1 MFAAV
6 LAKWTEF
13 PDIRHSVILQ
23 ATCET
28 SRKRCTPS
36 VPLKKGTIV
45 HLVPDTVKHNM
56 DSFRQARTG
65 DPSTINTLPLPHKL
79 LQQSLY
85 TLRDAFPRDIILHYR
100 DMLYMYP
107 ECKGMTLSEC
117 IESCIML
124 YATHESSAVQPVFF
138 LAL

>member
-1 MFAAV
+1 MFTAV
-6 LAKWTEF
+6 LAKWTE
-13 PDIRHSVILQ
+13 PPNIQHRVILQ

-36 VPLKKGTIV
+36 VPLKEGTIV
-45 HLVPDTVKHNM
+45 HLVPDIVKNNM
-56 DSFRQARTG
+56 DSFRQARKG
-65 DPSTINTLPLPHKL
+65 DPSTLNILHLPYKL

-100 DMLYMYP
+100 DWLYMYP
-107 ECKGMTLSEC
+107 ECKGMTLQEC
-117 IESCIML
+117 IDSCITL
-124 YATHESSAVQPVFF
+124 YANSESSAVQPMFF

>member
-1 MFAAV
+1 MNDV
-6 LAKWTEF
+6 LAEWTEL
-13 PDIRHSVILQ
+13 PNIRHSVILQ
-23 ATCET
+23 ATCGT

-36 VPLKKGTIV
+36 VALKEGTIV
-45 HLVPDTVKHNM
+45 HLVPDTVKHNI
-56 DSFRQARTG
+56 DSFRQARKG
-65 DPSTINTLPLPHKL
+65 DPSTLNILPLPHKL

-107 ECKGMTLSEC
+107 ECKRMTLSEC
-117 IESCIML
+117 IESCITL
-124 YATHESSAVQPVFF
+124 YANSESSAVQPMFF